1 MTTIDVGL
9 RAFDELNREIRS
21 CTDTDLTLN
30 NVHGQRYIGC
40 ALTKLNITINGTAG
54 NALGSYLN
62 GSTITVNGNAQ
73 DATGDT
79 MNDGSIIIH
88 GSCGDAVGYSM
99 RGGKIFIRDSA
110 GYRSGI
116 HMKAYKEK
124 QPLIIIG
131 DRAGSFL
138 GEYLAGGTIIVLGL
152 HQGGKAP
159 VGYFCGTGMHS
170 GKIYLRCD
178 TLPSDL
184 PQQVSATDATVAELA
199 EISDYLYDYCSTFAL
214 DKEALLSDHYF
225 VLKPNANAPYKI
237 LYTNV

>member
-9 RAFDELNREIRS
+9 KPFDELNREIRA
-21 CTDTDLTLN
+21 CTDDTLVLN
-30 NVHGQRYIGC
+30 DVNGQRYIGC
-40 ALTKLNITINGTAG
+40 ALSNKNITINGTSG
-54 NALGSYLN
+54 NAMGAYLD
-62 GSTITVNGNAQ
+62 GCTITVNGNAQ

-79 MNDGSIIIH
+79 MNDGMIIIH
-88 GSCGDAVGYSM
+88 GSCGDAAGYSM

-116 HMKAYKEK
+116 HMKAYEEK

-152 HQGGKAP
+152 HQEGKAP
-159 VGYFCGTGMHS
+159 VGYFCGTGMHG

-184 PQQVSATDATVAELA
+184 PQQVSSSDATQEDMQ
-199 EISDYLYDYCSTFAL
+199 EISAHLESYCAIFDL
-214 DKEALLSDHYF
+214 DKEALLASHFY
-225 VLKPNANAPYKI
+225 VLRPNSSTPYKM

>member
-21 CTDTDLTLN
+21 STDTDLVLN

-40 ALTKLNITINGTAG
+40 ALKDKVLTINGTAG
-54 NALGSYLN
+54 NALGSYLD
-62 GSTITVNGNAQ
+62 GCTITVNGNAQ

-79 MNDGSIIIH
+79 MNEGSIIIH
-88 GSCGDAVGYSM
+88 GSCGDAAGYSM
-99 RGGKIFIRDSA
+99 RGGRIFIRDSA

-116 HMKAYKEK
+116 HMKAYEEK

-159 VGYFCGTGMHS
+159 VGYFCGTGMHG

-184 PQQVSATDATVAELA
+184 PLQVSASDATQADVS
-199 EISDYLYDYCSTFAL
+199 EIGEALEDYCSTFAL
-214 DKEALLSDHYF
+214 DKEALLSDHFY
-225 VLKPNANAPYKI
+225 VLRPNSSAPYKM